1 MKIFVINGGQKFAH
15 SNGSF
20 NASLTCWTKEVI
32 ENLGFD
38 IRITHVNEEY
48 NKADEVE
55 NFKWAD
61 VIIYHTPIWWFQV
74 PNRLKLYIDE
84 VFTEG
89 YQVLYKSDGRSHVN
103 PAINYGTGGLL
114 QNKYYMLTSTWNAPE
129 EAFTLE
135 NEFFDQTSVDDGIL
149 FGLHKMNQ
157 FLGLKRLDGMHFHDL
172 EKNETQDRVDQYEI
186 KYKELLKN
194 TLKDL
199 K

>member
-20 NASLTCWTKEVI
+20 NASLACWTKEIV
-32 ENLGFD
+32 ENLGFE
-38 IRITHVNEEY
+38 IRITHVNDEY
-48 NKADEVE
+48 NKAEEVD
-55 NFKWAD
+55 NYKWAD

-84 VFTEG
+84 VLTEG
-89 YQVLYKSDGRSHVN
+89 YQVLYKNDGRSHVN

-114 QNKYYMLTSTWNAPE
+114 QGKHYMLTSTWNAPE

-149 FGLHKMNQ
+149 FGLHRMNK
-157 FLGLKRLDGMHFHDL
+157 FLGLNRLDGMHFHDL
-172 EKNETQDRVDQYEI
+172 EKNGTQDRIDNYEKQY
-186 KYKELLKN
+186 KQLLEN
-194 TLKDL
+194 TLMRL